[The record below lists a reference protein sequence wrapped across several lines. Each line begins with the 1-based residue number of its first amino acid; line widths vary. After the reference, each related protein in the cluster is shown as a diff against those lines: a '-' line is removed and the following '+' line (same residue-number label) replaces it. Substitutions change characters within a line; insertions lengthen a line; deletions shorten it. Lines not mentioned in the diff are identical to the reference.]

1 MLHQALPLLVSLLT
15 ILHLSAQSPS
25 FIIDADTGNEMDD
38 LYAIAR
44 ALAPDGLKVLSLQS
58 AHFNNP
64 QLLTDP
70 NWNSYSTENINT
82 LEISQELNEQLAGK
96 SGNWMLPTLRG
107 CDRMLG
113 FAWGFYPG
121 APIPTS
127 PATRFII
134 DKAKKASPDSKLNVI
149 CLGASTNVAAAIAT
163 VPEIAANLRVY
174 LLGAQ
179 YDQKQKVWNKNEF
192 NIRNDLNAFDLLLN
206 TEGLELWI
214 MPANVAKA
222 LTFQRK
228 QTSQQITKC
237 KTPLCDRLAARWAE
251 VNAGT
256 SWIMW
261 DLALVQAII
270 TPGLVTT
277 KKVKTPPE
285 NTRRKIQVYTQIN
298 APAMET
304 EFWQSLLQWQAP

>member
-1 MLHQALPLLVSLLT
+1 MLHQTLSLLVCLLT
-15 ILHLSAQSPS
+15 ILHLNAQSPS
-25 FIIDADTGNEMDD
+25 YIIDADTGNEMDD
-38 LYAIAR
+38 LYAITR
-44 ALAPDGLKVLSLQS
+44 ALAPDGLSILSLQS
-58 AHFNNP
+58 AHFNNA

-70 NWNSYSTENINT
+70 YWNSYPTDSINT
-82 LEISQELNEQLAGK
+82 LEISQALNEQLAGK

-134 DKAKKASPDSKLNVI
+134 DKAQKASPDAKLNVI
-149 CLGASTNVAAAIAT
+149 CLGTSTNVAAAIAT
-163 VPEIAANLRVY
+163 APEIATNLRVY

-206 TEGLELWI
+206 TEALELWI
-214 MPANVAKA
+214 MPANIARA

-228 QTSQQITKC
+228 QTFQQMIKC

-256 SWIMW
+256 ERIMW
-261 DLALVQAII
+261 DLALVEAILH
-270 TPGLVTT
+270 PDLADY
-277 KKVKTPPE
+277 KSVKTPPE
-285 NTRRKIQVYTQIN
+285 NTRRKVKVYTSISAQ
-298 APAMET
+298 AMEAD
-304 EFWQSLLQWQAP
+304 FWEALLKWQTP

>member
-1 MLHQALPLLVSLLT
+1 MRTRLSIFLFSIILPCA
-15 ILHLSAQSPS
+15 IAAQPAY
-25 FIIDADTGNEMDD
+25 IIDADTGNEMDD

-70 NWNSYSTENINT
+70 NWNSYPTDSINT
-82 LEISQELNEQLAGK
+82 LEISQQLNEHLAAET
-96 SGNWMLPTLRG
+96 GNWMVPTLSG

-113 FAWGFYPG
+113 FAWGYYAG
-121 APIPTS
+121 APVPTS

-134 DKAKKASPDSKLNVI
+134 DKAGKADTENKLNII
-149 CLGASTNVAAAIAT
+149 CLGPSTNVAAAIAAA
-163 VPEIAANLRVY
+163 PEIAGNLRVY
-174 LLGAQ
+174 LLGAR
-179 YDQKQKVWNKNEF
+179 YDLRSKAWDKNEF

-206 TEGLELWI
+206 TAELELWV
-214 MPANVAKA
+214 MPANIAQS

-228 QTSQQITKC
+228 SSFQKLTEC
-237 KTPLCDRLAARWAE
+237 RTPLCRRLTKRWDS

-261 DLALVQAII
+261 DLALVEAVLH
-270 TPGLVTT
+270 PEWAKW
-277 KKVKTPPE
+277 KKVRTPPE
-285 NTRRKIQVYTQIN
+285 NNRRTIKLCTAIN
-298 APAMET
+298 APLMEAG
-304 EFWQSLLQWQAP
+304 FWQSLLSWQAP